1 MCVRVFGDR
10 VFTPQ
15 KNLPG
20 SVAGHSKDRHGFK
33 NHTSNGFLHLEMVT
47 TNLPAYLFAAPDAFL
62 LSESF
67 NFITFKSNLSSEQMA
82 MSPLPGKVAKKKT
95 PPLE

>member
-10 VFTPQ
+10 VFTHQ

-33 NHTSNGFLHLEMVT
+33 NPTSNGFLHLEIVI
-47 TNLPAYLFAAPDAFL
+47 TNLPAYLFAIPDAFL

-67 NFITFKSNLSSEQMA
+67 TLITFKSNLNFE
-82 MSPLPGKVAKKKT
+82 
-95 PPLE
+95 